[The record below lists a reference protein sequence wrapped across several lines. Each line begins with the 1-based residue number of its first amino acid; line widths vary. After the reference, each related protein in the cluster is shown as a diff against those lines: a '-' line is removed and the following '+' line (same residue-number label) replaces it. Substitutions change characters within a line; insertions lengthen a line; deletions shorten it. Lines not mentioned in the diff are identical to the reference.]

1 MDENY
6 DDDSFELV
14 WQLQRTRME
23 LIAWMLAL
31 SFFCGSFILH
41 GFAGSVCVCVWW
53 KSSIKTIPS
62 RFSNWYTHIR
72 HWIMMRHKNLLYAT
86 SLFLQFSS
94 FFVSIFSP
102 RLFGY
107 SYCYLFT
114 LVCVCVYECIIPN
127 GSHKA
132 SHGALRWCIEIR
144 KTEIV
149 THSNSIQSLIDN
161 AEKMLRLLRQNV
173 RRHIYYCSLNAAVVV
188 VCSVSSDYW
197 HKIYGAVNAIIFMR
211 EASSLFH
218 SNVLFSFTCS
228 PSVICVGKQHLAT
241 GALSQWTDP
250 VFIQLENR

>member
-1 MDENY
+1 MR
-6 DDDSFELV
+6 L
-14 WQLQRTRME
+14 
-23 LIAWMLAL
+23 L
-31 SFFCGSFILH
+31 SF
-41 GFAGSVCVCVWW
+41 
-53 KSSIKTIPS
+53 SSS
-62 RFSNWYTHIR
+62 
-72 HWIMMRHKNLLYAT
+72 L
-86 SLFLQFSS
+86 LFLSQYF
-94 FFVSIFSP
+94 P
-102 RLFGY
+102 RD
-107 SYCYLFT
+107 YLVT
-114 LVCVCVYECIIPN
+114 VIVISLRWCVCVYECIIPN

-211 EASSLFH
+211 KASSLFH